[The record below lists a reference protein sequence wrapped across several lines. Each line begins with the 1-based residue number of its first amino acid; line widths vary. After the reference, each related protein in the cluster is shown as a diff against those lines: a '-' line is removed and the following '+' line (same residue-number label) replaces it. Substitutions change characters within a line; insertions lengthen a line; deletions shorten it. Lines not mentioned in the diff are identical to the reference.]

1 MNKLPKKP
9 RCEDMYKAILSLQ
22 TVEECM
28 QFFDDLCS
36 VKELMALPQRFQVA
50 EDLYTGK
57 KYTEILAET
66 GVSSATVSRVNRTL
80 QYGNGGYEIVF
91 SRAREKDA

>member
-9 RCEDMYKAILSLQ
+9 RCEDMYAAILSLRS
-22 TVEECM
+22 VEECM

-36 VKELMALPQRFQVA
+36 VKELMALEQRFQVA
-50 EDLYTGK
+50 KDLYMGK

-80 QYGNGGYEIVF
+80 QCGNGGYETVF
-91 SRAREKDA
+91 SRMQEKDT